1 MVKKRPSVSSVAFF
15 LFSSIFLLLVQFGVV
30 SPRGLVFVTDIQ
42 YILLFWLSIVF
53 FVATLALLLSQ
64 YPHYARWSIGYSGDS
79 VRTVRL
85 SGKRKDFFIRGAPD
99 AKVRDVLLDTW
110 PFETEKPN
118 SDWQVIDSLGNEV
131 SDQHLETITET
142 IEVVIPP
149 DDSV

>member
-1 MVKKRPSVSSVAFF
+1 M
-15 LFSSIFLLLVQFGVV
+15 G
-30 SPRGLVFVTDIQ
+30 
-42 YILLFWLSIVF
+42 
-53 FVATLALLLSQ
+53 
-64 YPHYARWSIGYSGDS
+64 HSGDS

-85 SGKRKDFFIRGAPD
+85 SGKKKDFFIRGAPD

>member
-1 MVKKRPSVSSVAFF
+1 M
-15 LFSSIFLLLVQFGVV
+15 
-30 SPRGLVFVTDIQ
+30 
-42 YILLFWLSIVF
+42 
-53 FVATLALLLSQ
+53 
-64 YPHYARWSIGYSGDS
+64 GYSGDS

-85 SGKRKDFFIRGAPD
+85 SGKKKDFFIRGAPD

-110 PFETEKPN
+110 PFEIEKPN